1 MKKVVMIFLFFC
13 LFMTNVYAER
23 VFVKFESCVDGDTIK
38 VILDDKKTT
47 VRFLAIDTPET
58 KHPTKGEQ
66 PFGKEASN
74 YTCNKVKN
82 AKKLEI
88 EYDKGSSKVDKYD
101 RALGWI
107 FVDDS
112 LLQKELISLGYAKV
126 AYLYGDYKYTDELK
140 EEESIAKSKKLGIWS
155 LNEEETI
162 KKIEKTTTKVEKET
176 NDSDNS
182 IIDDIIKDIE
192 KMFKNLFKSILKN
205 IKKAIGKQLNNIFN

>member
-1 MKKVVMIFLFFC
+1 
-13 LFMTNVYAER
+13 MTGV
-23 VFVKFESCVDGDTIK
+23 
-38 VILDDKKTT
+38 
-47 VRFLAIDTPET
+47 
-58 KHPTKGEQ
+58 Q
-66 PFGKEASN
+66 
-74 YTCNKVKN
+74 TC
-82 AKKLEI
+82 ALPI
-88 EYDKGSSKVDKYD
+88 W
-101 RALGWI
+101 ALGWI

-155 LNEEETI
+155 LNEEETT